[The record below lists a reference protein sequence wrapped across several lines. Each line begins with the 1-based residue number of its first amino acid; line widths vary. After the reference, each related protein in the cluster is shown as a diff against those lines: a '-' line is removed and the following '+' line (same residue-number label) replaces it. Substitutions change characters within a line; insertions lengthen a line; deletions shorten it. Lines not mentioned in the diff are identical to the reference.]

1 MIYKFRAS
9 IPGSKVFMREYEV
22 EGGSTLYEF
31 NRFLVNDLGFSPDQM
46 VLFKGIDNSG
56 KERSEYG
63 LFDMGDGSMDEV
75 TVERVVTRRKE
86 VELHYLFDLRRS
98 SYIRLDFIELLQ
110 EQPRASYPRLV
121 AEKGRNPEQF
131 SKSYEDFGQT
141 GDSFDENMEGVDID
155 TDELSGMEEK
165 EPL

>member
-22 EGGSTLYEF
+22 EGNSTLYEF
-31 NRFLVNDLGFSPDQM
+31 NEFLVNDLGFSPDQM
-46 VLFKGIDNSG
+46 VVFKGIDKSG
-56 KERSEYG
+56 EERSEYG

-75 TVERVVTRRKE
+75 TVERAVTKRKE

-98 SYIRLDFIELLQ
+98 RYIKLDFIEILQ
-110 EQPRASYPRLV
+110 EQPRISYPRLV

-131 SKSYEDFGQT
+131 SKTYEDFGQT
-141 GDSFDENMEGVDID
+141 EDSFDENMEGTDID
-155 TDELSGMEEK
+155 TNELSGMEE
-165 EPL
+165 EESL